1 MKEVR
6 KYAGCF
12 VCGDKNVH
20 GLKARFFYDGDTA
33 FTQVTISR
41 AYEGYRDISHG
52 GIITCLL
59 DEVMIKAILAKD
71 IFAVTAE
78 MTVRFRKPI
87 RSGVKLRF
95 IGRIT
100 GNRGRVFITEGEA
113 RGADGQVY
121 AEATGKYIRA
131 DAALEQQLMKSID

>member
-12 VCGDKNVH
+12 VCGEKNIH
-20 GLKARFFYDGDTA
+20 GLQARFYYDGDAA
-33 FTQVTISR
+33 FTEITTSGDH
-41 AYEGYRDISHG
+41 EGYRDISHG
-52 GIITCLL
+52 GIIACVL
-59 DEVMIKAILAKD
+59 DEVMIKAILARD

-87 RSGVKLRF
+87 RTGAELRF
-95 IGRIT
+95 TGRVT
-100 GNRGRVFITEGEA
+100 GNRGRVFITEGRV
-113 RGADGQVY
+113 RGADGEVY
-121 AEATGKYIRA
+121 AEATGKYVRA